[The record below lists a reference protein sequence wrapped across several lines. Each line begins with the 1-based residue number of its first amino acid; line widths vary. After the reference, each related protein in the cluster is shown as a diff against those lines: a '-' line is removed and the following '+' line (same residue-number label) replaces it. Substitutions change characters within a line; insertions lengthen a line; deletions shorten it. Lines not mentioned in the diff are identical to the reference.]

1 MLAILNTVVAAVV
14 WARTILFDP
23 NAIERTLV
31 LFELNMPV
39 VRVNPFRV
47 IVPFVSVVVRVAPR
61 VSALPR
67 LQLPATPLNVM
78 APLMVTPL
86 VVIVRLV
93 VELNV
98 IVPVLLQTVAATKDM
113 PPEMASVGVVPV
125 ANVTVPADT
134 VMLKQ
139 VSAPVIVT
147 VYVAA

>member
-1 MLAILNTVVAAVV
+1 MLFA
-14 WARTILFDP
+14 P
-23 NAIERTLV
+23 NAIERVLV
-31 LFELNMPV
+31 LLELNMPV

-47 IVPFVSVVVRVAPR
+47 MVPAVNVVVRVAPV
-61 VSALPR
+61 VSALPK
-67 LQLPATPLNVM
+67 LQLPPTPLNVM

-98 IVPVLLQTVAATKDM
+98 IVPVLLQTVPAIKLI
-113 PPEMASVGVVPV
+113 PPEIASVGVVPV

-134 VMLKQ
+134 VILKQ
-139 VSAPVIVT
+139 ANAPVIVT